1 MARTKQGAGRPAG
14 GSELLRHL
22 PAVERV
28 LELEAVDRLAR
39 GASRDLV
46 VTCVRRILGQV
57 RSEIRGGSRSEAPSL
72 SAIGSAVE
80 DEVARMRTGGKVF
93 VINGTGTLLH
103 TNLGRARIPAEVA
116 EYGARV
122 ARSCVDLEID
132 LEKGKRGNRF
142 RHLQEL
148 LAMLTSGEDG
158 ILVNNNAAAVL
169 LVINTLALGK
179 EVIVSRG
186 ELIEIGGSFR
196 LPDIIRSAGGRLVE
210 VGTTNR
216 THRKDFEAAIGPET
230 GLIMKTHT
238 SNYRVMGFTRGV
250 SSEELVDI
258 GRRHRVPVFEDL
270 GSGCLVDLRR
280 FGIDPEPTVG
290 EVVRSG
296 VDVVSFSTDK
306 LLGGPQ
312 GGIVVGSTAT
322 VQRLKKNHL
331 LRALRVGKVDQAMV
345 ERTLS
350 LYLEPERVTEVIPFY
365 QALGR
370 SLDYLESQA
379 EKLRSLV
386 SGQLQ
391 DERGT
396 VPLEVRVERSTSCI
410 GGGACPTVEI
420 PGFSLQLRHET
431 IPAMEIAARLRRQRP
446 AILTRIQDD
455 TVRIDM
461 RSLMPEDLDLLV
473 AGLARL
479 VNGLRPAREG

>member
-1 MARTKQGAGRPAG
+1 MARMKRSEGKPARG
-14 GSELLRHL
+14 NELLRHL

-28 LELEAVDRLAR
+28 LEHGSVDRLAR
-39 GASRDLV
+39 DTSRDLV
-46 VTCVRRILGQV
+46 VTSVRRTLD
-57 RSEIRGGSRSEAPSL
+57 RMRAEIRGGTRAEPPSL
-72 SAIGSAVE
+72 ESIAAAVE
-80 DEVARMRTGGKVF
+80 DDVTRLRTGGKVF
-93 VINGTGTLLH
+93 VINATGTLLH

-148 LAMLTSGEDG
+148 LAMLTTGEDG

-169 LVINTLALGK
+169 LVIHTLAQGK
-179 EVIVSRG
+179 EVVVSRG

-196 LPDIIRSAGGRLVE
+196 LPDIIRAAGGRLVE

-216 THRKDFEAAIGPET
+216 THRKDYEAAIGPET
-230 GLIMKTHT
+230 GLLMKTHT

-250 SSEELVDI
+250 SSADLVEI
-258 GRRHRVPVFEDL
+258 GRKNRVPVFEDL

-280 FGIDPEPTVG
+280 FGVDPEPTVG

-296 VDVVSFSTDK
+296 VDLVSFSTDK

-312 GGIVVGSTAT
+312 GGIVVGGSAMI
-322 VQRLKKNHL
+322 QKLRKNHM
-331 LRALRVGKVDQAMV
+331 LRALRVGKVEQAMV

-350 LYLEPERVTEVIPFY
+350 LYLEPDRVIEVIPFY

-370 SLDYLESQA
+370 SLEYLESQA

-386 SGQLQ
+386 QGQL
-391 DERGT
+391 DE
-396 VPLEVRVERSTSCI
+396 VPLEVTVERSTSCI
-410 GGGACPTVEI
+410 GGGACPTLEI
-420 PGFSLQLRHET
+420 PGFCLQLRHAT
-431 IPAMEIAARLRRQRP
+431 LPAMELAARLRRQRP
-446 AILTRIQDD
+446 AILGRVQED
-455 TVRIDM
+455 TVRLDM
-461 RSLMPEDLDLLV
+461 RSVMPEDLDHLV
-473 AGLARL
+473 GGLTRL
-479 VNGLRPAREG
+479 VKALRSKSGE